1 MRENSYKVYI
11 FGYSELLKDFDSKLT
26 EATPHNLRSFFLR
39 QRLNSQRQINIYAL
53 TVTEAEAN
61 ILNEQW
67 DSDMSNEQLKQHI
80 DELGAYII
88 REG

>member
-1 MRENSYKVYI
+1 MEPSYKVYI

-26 EATPHNLRSFFLR
+26 EATAHNLRSFFLR

-53 TVTEAEAN
+53 TVTKTEAD

-67 DSDMSNEQLKQHI
+67 DSDMSNEQLKQHL
-80 DELGAYII
+80 DELGAHII